1 MKRFPQFSRLLSAAL
16 LFFIGFAAPLKAE
29 FNCPPLKERAE
40 IPAAIHEKGILWRL
54 SRAGAPDSYVFGTIH
69 ISDPAVMNFDASV
82 QQAFESTDRFVLEVV
97 LEPESIQAMQYAMF
111 YHEGQTLS
119 AQTGGEL
126 FEAIMSLAPAHG
138 LPPELVDYM
147 RPWAIHMTLASPPG
161 GGIPMDMAL
170 MLEAQKEGKE
180 IFGLETVEEQV
191 SVLGDLPVREQVALL
206 TQTVCHYDQLQKE
219 TQTMVN
225 MYIERDLA
233 GLLNE
238 GMRYE
243 LGNPQTDRRIN
254 ESLIWRRNLT
264 MFERLKPIL
273 GSGSTF
279 VAVGA
284 LHLPGERGLLELLMR
299 DGYTLERIY

>member
-1 MKRFPQFSRLLSAAL
+1 MKRLPQISPLLAAAL
-16 LFFIGFAAPLKAE
+16 LFIGFSAQLKAE
-29 FNCPPLKERAE
+29 FTCPPLKERAE
-40 IPAAIHEKGILWRL
+40 IPAAVHEQGILWRV
-54 SRAGAPDSYVFGTIH
+54 SHEGSPDSYVFGTIH
-69 ISDPAVMNFDASV
+69 ISDPAVMNFDARV
-82 QQAFESTDRFVLEVV
+82 QQAFEATEQFVLEVV
-97 LEPESIQAMQYAMF
+97 LEPESIQAMQHAMF

-119 AQTGGEL
+119 AQTGAPL
-126 FEAIMSLAPAHG
+126 FEAIMRLAPAHG

-147 RPWAIHMTLASPPG
+147 RPWAIHMTLAAPPG

-170 MLEAQKEGKE
+170 MLEAQKEGKA
-180 IFGLETVEEQV
+180 IYGLESVEEQV

-206 TQTVCHYDQLQKE
+206 TQTVCHYDQLQEE

-225 MYIERDLA
+225 MYLERNLA
-233 GLLNE
+233 GLLSE

-243 LGNPQTDRRIN
+243 LGNPQTDRRVN

-273 GSGSTF
+273 GTGSAF

-284 LHLPGERGLLELLMR
+284 LHLPGERGLLELLAR